1 MCFALLTIGVFF
13 FYLQRGQRSQL
24 DEGYYS
30 KKKKKKKEKHRHDSS
45 LRYGT
50 VKVTFQCICVCI
62 KP

>member
-1 MCFALLTIGVFF
+1 MCFVLLTIGLFFF

-24 DEGYYS
+24 DEEYYS
-30 KKKKKKKEKHRHDSS
+30 KKKKKEKHQHDSS